1 VEEHNNE
8 YVWHFDKTVSIS
20 NLVGILALAA
30 GGFAAYDTI
39 TDRVSV
45 LETNMDNLNHRVISL
60 VERQINTD
68 TQQDESLQQ
77 FRAEMREDVR
87 AIQQKLDR
95 IIEGR

>member
-1 VEEHNNE
+1 MEESND

-39 TDRVSV
+39 TDRVAV
-45 LETNMDNLNHRVISL
+45 LETNMQNLNNRVISL

-68 TQQDESLQQ
+68 QQQDDSLQQ
-77 FRAEMREDVR
+77 FRTEMREDVR
-87 AIQQKLDR
+87 QIQNKLDR
-95 IIEGR
+95 IIEGRQ